1 MIREWMLSHVFMS
14 SILIFGAISLLL
26 QALMDVSLKGY
37 VKASANM
44 QTTRKKNLI
53 HLKNQFEAIHEMG
66 SQVRNV
72 EAYVDKYLLKLR
84 LIGFSLAAWEK
95 VPFLAAGVVTLIAG
109 GELFYEYINGAG
121 TEKQV
126 EILFAYGAVL
136 SCLFVFYHI
145 FGIKSKREQIQ
156 IQLVDYLENYLANRL
171 TRNQDGAE
179 MSGNPEADRTT
190 VLLKG
195 AGEGMDFD
203 KTIPETDAVHDDSG
217 MEEDVARLKRILKEI
232 DERNERTEA
241 FGLARTEATGSARTE
256 TTGFART
263 EATGPARTETTGF
276 ARTEATG
283 PARTDVVAPV
293 RIEAAES
300 AQLDVSSLATSSM
313 EAASDMESVAEM
325 TDLLTEESDVELLEE
340 FVQSFLA

>member
-263 EATGPARTETTGF
+263 EATGPART
-276 ARTEATG
+276 
-283 PARTDVVAPV
+283 DVVAPV